1 MPGRVVVMGDVIDD
15 VLVRPHGPVRP
26 GTDTAATIVVTAGGS
41 AANTA
46 AWLGRLGI
54 PVDFHGRV
62 GIGDAERHAAD
73 LQRHGVRAFLGED
86 PDLPTGRIVVI
97 IDGEERT
104 FLTMGGANRAFG
116 ADQLTDAQLAGAAS
130 LHLTGHSLLTPER
143 LAQGADLIRRARAAG
158 VAVVVDP
165 SSSGFLSDI
174 GPAAFLEAVRGV
186 EALLPNLDEGRVLT
200 GLADPAAIAAALTD
214 AAATAVVTLG
224 PGGAVVAT
232 RGAEP
237 VHVPA
242 VSAERVD
249 PTGAATPSLRHTTR
263 PRCAGAA
270 PSLRWSRPWRSLTAR
285 SPAPGHVRPEPI
297 PTAAARAEEAGAVCA
312 VQV

>member
-1 MPGRVVVMGDVIDD
+1 MTGRVVVMGDVIDD
-15 VLVRPHGPVRP
+15 VLVTPHGAVRA
-26 GTDTAATIVVTAGGS
+26 GTDTAADIVVTPGGS

-62 GIGDAERHAAD
+62 GIGDAERHAAE

-165 SSSGFLSDI
+165 SSSGFLEDI
-174 GPAAFLEAVRGV
+174 GPAAFLEAVRGID
-186 EALLPNLDEGRVLT
+186 ALLPNLDEGRVLT
-200 GLADPAAIAAALTD
+200 GLADPSAIAQALTD
-214 AAATAVVTLG
+214 AASTAVVTLG
-224 PGGAVVAT
+224 PEGAMVAM
-232 RGAEP
+232 RGSAP

-242 VSAERVD
+242 VSARRVD
-249 PTGAATPSLRHTTR
+249 PTGAGDAFAAAYHASRVR
-263 PRCAGAA
+263 GADPVA
-270 PSLRWSRPWRSLTAR
+270 AVASAV
-285 SPAPGHVRPEPI
+285 AV
-297 PTAAARAEEAGAVCA
+297 AARAVSRPGARPA
-312 VQV
+312 